1 MQRRTGLSV
10 LMAFPENARV
20 PPSGRQQDRH
30 HAVTLQICGGK
41 PMAERTADIAEFRHP
56 NPRSVGI
63 LILIVII
70 VIVGW
75 GTFTIVPAG
84 HRGVVLWWGSVEKR
98 VMGEGLNFKAPIAER
113 VIKVDVRVQPH
124 PFKEID
130 ASSKEYQMVKMTGM
144 MNFHIDPMYVN
155 DLYQK
160 VGLDFADKVIDPAF
174 NDFVKEVVP
183 TYPIGE
189 ILPKRE
195 EIRKRAMA
203 KLGDNLSR
211 YHIIVDDIYFANIQ
225 FSPEYANAIEA
236 KQVAQQQVETQKQ
249 VLAQR
254 EIEAQQKVATAK
266 GEAES
271 ILVVAE
277 GQAKANDALSR
288 SISPIL
294 VQYKSVEKWNGLLP
308 QVSGGAVPFI
318 DMSRMGA
325 LPGGTRGTPKKGE

>member
-1 MQRRTGLSV
+1 
-10 LMAFPENARV
+10 MADMSMERFEYKV
-20 PPSGRQQDRH
+20 PS
-30 HAVTLQICGGK
+30 TK
-41 PMAERTADIAEFRHP
+41 T
-56 NPRSVGI
+56 VGI
-63 LILIVII
+63 LTLLFIIFIVL
-70 VIVGW
+70 W
-75 GTFTIVPAG
+75 GTFVIVPAG
-84 HRGVVLWWGSVEKR
+84 HRGVVLWWGSVENR
-98 VMGEGLNFKAPIAER
+98 IMGEGLNFKAPIAEN
-113 VIKVDVRVQPH
+113 VIKVDVKVQPH

-130 ASSKEYQMVKMTGM
+130 ASSKEYQNVKMTGM
-144 MNFHIDPMYVN
+144 MNFHIDPSFVN

-183 TYPIGE
+183 TYQIVE

-195 EIRKRAMA
+195 EIRKTAMT

-211 YHIIVDDIYFANIQ
+211 YHIIVDDIYFANIR
-225 FSPEYANAIEA
+225 FSPEYEGAIEA

-271 ILVVAE
+271 IQVVAQ

-294 VQYKSVEKWNGLLP
+294 VQYKGIEKWNGTLP
-308 QVSGGAVPFI
+308 QVSGGTVPFI
-318 DMSRMGA
+318 DLGKIGGLS
-325 LPGGTRGTPKKGE
+325 GGTEGNKR

>member
-1 MQRRTGLSV
+1 M
-10 LMAFPENARV
+10 PER
-20 PPSGRQQDRH
+20 PLQDF
-30 HAVTLQICGGK
+30 
-41 PMAERTADIAEFRHP
+41 EFRGP
-56 NPRSVGI
+56 KPRTIGVLII
-63 LILIVII
+63 LLAIFIVL
-70 VIVGW
+70 W
-75 GTFTIVPAG
+75 GSFAIVPAG

-98 VMGEGLNFKAPIAER
+98 IMGEGLNFKVPVAER
-113 VIKVDVRVQPH
+113 VIKVDVKVQPH

-144 MNFHIDPMYVN
+144 MNFHIDPAYVN

-203 KLGDNLSR
+203 KLGENLAR
-211 YHIIVDDIYFANIQ
+211 YHIIVDDIYFANIR
-225 FSPEYANAIEA
+225 FSPEYERAIEA
-236 KQVAQQQVETQKQ
+236 KQVAQQQVETQRQ

-271 ILVVAE
+271 ILVVAQ

-294 VQYKSVEKWNGLLP
+294 VQYKSIEKWNGILP
-308 QVSGGAVPFI
+308 QVSGGAVPLI
-318 DMSRMGA
+318 DLGKMEG
-325 LPGGTRGTPKKGE
+325 LGGGLAGGKK

>member
-1 MQRRTGLSV
+1 MV
-10 LMAFPENARV
+10 EKVIN
-20 PPSGRQQDRH
+20 
-30 HAVTLQICGGK
+30 
-41 PMAERTADIAEFRHP
+41 IAEFKKP
-56 NPRSVGI
+56 TPRTVGI
-63 LILIVII
+63 IVVLVIILII
-70 VIVGW
+70 GW
-75 GTFTIVPAG
+75 STFVIVPAG

-98 VMGEGLNFKAPIAER
+98 IMGEGLNFIVPIAER
-113 VIKVDVRVQPH
+113 VIKVDVKVQPH
-124 PFKEID
+124 PFREID
-130 ASSKEYQMVKMTGM
+130 ASSKEYQNVKMTGM
-144 MNFHIDPMYVN
+144 MNFHIDPAYVN

-195 EIRKRAMA
+195 EIRKRAMT
-203 KLGDNLSR
+203 KLGENLSR
-211 YHIIVDDIYFANIQ
+211 YHIIVDDIYFANIR
-225 FSPEYANAIEA
+225 FSPEYEGAIEA
-236 KQVAQQQVETQKQ
+236 KQVAQQQVETQRQ

-271 ILVVAE
+271 ILVVAQ

-288 SISPIL
+288 SITPIL
-294 VQYKSVEKWNGLLP
+294 VQYKGIEKWNGILP

-318 DMSRMGA
+318 ELGKMGGSS
-325 LPGGTRGTPKKGE
+325 GGTEGSKR

>member
-1 MQRRTGLSV
+1 MEERSRMSFEYKIPKPRTIGIIILVFILFIV
-10 LMAFPENARV
+10 L
-20 PPSGRQQDRH
+20 
-30 HAVTLQICGGK
+30 
-41 PMAERTADIAEFRHP
+41 
-56 NPRSVGI
+56 
-63 LILIVII
+63 
-70 VIVGW
+70 W
-75 GTFTIVPAG
+75 GTFVIIPAG
-84 HRGVVLWWGSVEKR
+84 HRGVCLWWGSVEKR
-98 VMGEGLNFKAPIAER
+98 IMGEGLNFIVPIAER
-113 VIKVDVRVQPH
+113 VIKVDVKVQPH

-130 ASSKEYQMVKMTGM
+130 ASSKEYQIVKMTGM
-144 MNFHIDPMYVN
+144 MNFHIDPAYVN

-195 EIRKRAMA
+195 EIRQRAMK

-211 YHIIVDDIYFANIQ
+211 YHIIVDDIYFANIR
-225 FSPEYANAIEA
+225 FSAGYEGAVEA

-254 EIEAQQKVATAK
+254 EIEARQKVATAK

-271 ILVVAE
+271 IQVVAQ

-288 SISPIL
+288 SITPIL
-294 VQYKSVEKWNGLLP
+294 VQYKSIEKWNGILP
-308 QVSGGAVPFI
+308 QVSGGAVPFV
-318 DMSRMGA
+318 DLGKMGG
-325 LPGGTRGTPKKGE
+325 LSGETERTKK

>member
-1 MQRRTGLSV
+1 MPERSLE
-10 LMAFPENARV
+10 AFDFKGP
-20 PPSGRQQDRH
+20 
-30 HAVTLQICGGK
+30 K
-41 PMAERTADIAEFRHP
+41 PQT
-56 NPRSVGI
+56 I
-63 LILIVII
+63 LILIVLLILFI
-70 VIVGW
+70 VSW
-75 GTFTIVPAG
+75 GSFALVPAG

-98 VMGEGLNFKAPIAER
+98 IMGEGLNFKVPIAER
-113 VIKVDVRVQPH
+113 VIKVDVKVQPH

-130 ASSKEYQMVKMTGM
+130 ASSKEYQIVKMTGM
-144 MNFHIDPMYVN
+144 MNFHIDPFFVN

-195 EIRKRAMA
+195 EIRQRAMK

-211 YHIIVDDIYFANIQ
+211 YHIIVDDIYFANIR
-225 FSPEYANAIEA
+225 FSTEYEGAIEA

-271 ILVVAE
+271 ILVVAQ

-294 VQYKSVEKWNGLLP
+294 VQYKGIEKWNGILP
-308 QVSGGAVPFI
+308 QVSGGAIPLI
-318 DMSRMGA
+318 DLGKMGGS
-325 LPGGTRGTPKKGE
+325 PGGAEGSKR

>member
-1 MQRRTGLSV
+1 MVERNLDINELRL
-10 LMAFPENARV
+10 P
-20 PPSGRQQDRH
+20 
-30 HAVTLQICGGK
+30 K
-41 PMAERTADIAEFRHP
+41 PRTA
-56 NPRSVGI
+56 GI
-63 LILIVII
+63 LILLII
-70 VIVGW
+70 VLIVLW
-75 GTFTIVPAG
+75 GTFVIIPAG
-84 HRGVVLWWGSVEKR
+84 HRGVALWWGSVEKR
-98 VMGEGLNFKAPIAER
+98 IMAEGLNFKVPIAEH
-113 VIKVDVRVQPH
+113 VIKVDVKVQPH

-130 ASSKEYQMVKMTGM
+130 ASSREYQMVKMTGM
-144 MNFHIDPMYVN
+144 MNFHIDPAYVN

-203 KLGDNLSR
+203 KLGENLSR
-211 YHIIVDDIYFANIQ
+211 YHIIVDDIYFANIR
-225 FSPEYANAIEA
+225 FSPGYEGAVEA

-271 ILVVAE
+271 ILVVAQ

-294 VQYKSVEKWNGLLP
+294 VQYKGIEKWNGILP
-308 QVSGGAVPFI
+308 QVTGGAVPFI
-318 DMSRMGA
+318 DLGKMGGSS
-325 LPGGTRGTPKKGE
+325 GGAEGSKK

>member
-1 MQRRTGLSV
+1 MPDGTVDFSGIIFPKPRTVGL
-10 LMAFPENARV
+10 L
-20 PPSGRQQDRH
+20 
-30 HAVTLQICGGK
+30 
-41 PMAERTADIAEFRHP
+41 
-56 NPRSVGI
+56 I
-63 LILIVII
+63 LALLIVII
-70 VIVGW
+70 GW
-75 GTFTIVPAG
+75 GTFVLIPAG
-84 HRGVVLWWGSVEKR
+84 HRGVVLLWGSVENR
-98 VMGEGLNFKAPIAER
+98 IMGEGLNFKTPMAES
-113 VIKVDVRVQPH
+113 VIKVDVKVQPH

-144 MNFHIDPMYVN
+144 MNFHIDPTYVN

-195 EIRKRAMA
+195 EIRKRAMT

-211 YHIIVDDIYFANIQ
+211 YHIIVDDIYFASIR
-225 FSPEYANAIEA
+225 FSTGYEGAIEA

-271 ILVVAE
+271 ILVVAQ
-277 GQAKANDALSR
+277 GQAKANDVLSR

-294 VQYKSVEKWNGLLP
+294 VQYKGVEKWNGILP

-318 DMSRMGA
+318 DLSKMGSA
-325 LPGGTRGTPKKGE
+325 ATEGSKK

>member
-1 MQRRTGLSV
+1 MEDRTIAIGE
-10 LMAFPENARV
+10 FKRPR
-20 PPSGRQQDRH
+20 P
-30 HAVTLQICGGK
+30 
-41 PMAERTADIAEFRHP
+41 RT
-56 NPRSVGI
+56 VGI
-63 LILIVII
+63 LVLLIIILIVA
-70 VIVGW
+70 W
-75 GTFTIVPAG
+75 GTFVIVPAG
-84 HRGVVLWWGSVEKR
+84 HRGVVLLWGSVER
-98 VMGEGLNFKAPIAER
+98 RIMGEGLNFKAPFAER

-130 ASSKEYQMVKMTGM
+130 ASSKEYQIVKMTGM
-144 MNFHIDPMYVN
+144 MNFHIYPSFVN

-195 EIRKRAMA
+195 EIRQRAMK

-211 YHIIVDDIYFANIQ
+211 YHIIVDDIYFANIR
-225 FSPEYANAIEA
+225 FSPEYEGAIEA

-271 ILVVAE
+271 ILVVAQ

-294 VQYKSVEKWNGLLP
+294 VQYKSIERWNGILP
-308 QVSGGAVPFI
+308 QVSGGAAPFI
-318 DMSRMGA
+318 NLGKMG
-325 LPGGTRGTPKKGE
+325 GSSGETEGPKK

>member
-1 MQRRTGLSV
+1 MPDGTVDFSGIIFPKPRTVGL
-10 LMAFPENARV
+10 L
-20 PPSGRQQDRH
+20 
-30 HAVTLQICGGK
+30 
-41 PMAERTADIAEFRHP
+41 
-56 NPRSVGI
+56 I
-63 LILIVII
+63 LALLIVII
-70 VIVGW
+70 GW
-75 GTFTIVPAG
+75 GTFVLIPAG
-84 HRGVVLWWGSVEKR
+84 HRDVVLLWGSVENR
-98 VMGEGLNFKAPIAER
+98 IMGEGLNFKTPMAES
-113 VIKVDVRVQPH
+113 VIKVDVKVQPH

-130 ASSKEYQMVKMTGM
+130 ASSKEYQMVNMTGM
-144 MNFHIDPMYVN
+144 MNFHIDPTHVN

-195 EIRKRAMA
+195 EIRQRAMT

-211 YHIIVDDIYFANIQ
+211 YHIIVDDIYFASIR
-225 FSPEYANAIEA
+225 FSTGYEGAIEA

-271 ILVVAE
+271 ILVVAQ
-277 GQAKANDALSR
+277 GQAKANEVLSH

-294 VQYKSVEKWNGLLP
+294 VQYKGVEKWNGVLP
-308 QVSGGAVPFI
+308 QVSGGVVPFI
-318 DMSRMGA
+318 DLSKMGSA
-325 LPGGTRGTPKKGE
+325 ATEGSKK

>member
-1 MQRRTGLSV
+1 M
-10 LMAFPENARV
+10 PERSLENLDFKA
-20 PPSGRQQDRH
+20 P
-30 HAVTLQICGGK
+30 K
-41 PMAERTADIAEFRHP
+41 PQT
-56 NPRSVGI
+56 I
-63 LILIVII
+63 LILVILFI
-70 VIVGW
+70 LFIIGW
-75 GTFTIVPAG
+75 GSFAQVPAG
-84 HRGVVLWWGSVEKR
+84 HRGVVLLWGSVEQR
-98 VMGEGLNFKAPIAER
+98 IMGEGLNFKIPIAEAI
-113 VIKVDVRVQPH
+113 IKVDVKVQPH

-130 ASSKEYQMVKMTGM
+130 ASSKEYQNVRMTGM
-144 MNFHIDPMYVN
+144 MNFHIDPGFVN

-195 EIRKRAMA
+195 EIRKTAMK

-211 YHIIVDDIYFANIQ
+211 YHIIVDDIYFANIR
-225 FSPEYANAIEA
+225 FSPEYEKAIEA
-236 KQVAQQQVETQKQ
+236 KQVAQQQVETQRQ

-266 GEAES
+266 GESES
-271 ILVVAE
+271 IQVVAQ

-294 VQYKSVEKWNGLLP
+294 VQYKGIEKWNGTLP
-308 QVSGGAVPFI
+308 QVTGGAVPLI
-318 DMSRMGA
+318 DLSKMG
-325 LPGGTRGTPKKGE
+325 GSSTVMEGSKK

>member
-1 MQRRTGLSV
+1 MEESIDVGEFKWPRPRT
-10 LMAFPENARV
+10 
-20 PPSGRQQDRH
+20 
-30 HAVTLQICGGK
+30 
-41 PMAERTADIAEFRHP
+41 
-56 NPRSVGI
+56 VGM
-63 LILIVII
+63 LILLII
-70 VIVGW
+70 IFIIGW
-75 GTFTIVPAG
+75 GTFAIVPAG

-98 VMGEGLNFKAPIAER
+98 IMGEGLNFKVPIAER
-113 VIKVDVRVQPH
+113 VIKVDVKVQPH

-144 MNFHIDPMYVN
+144 MNFHIDPSYVN

-160 VGLDFADKVIDPAF
+160 VGLDFANKVIDPAF

-195 EIRKRAMA
+195 EIRQRAMK

-211 YHIIVDDIYFANIQ
+211 YHIIVDDIYFANIR
-225 FSPEYANAIEA
+225 FSAEYEGAIEA

-271 ILVVAE
+271 ILVVAQ
-277 GQAKANDALSR
+277 GQAKANEALSR

-294 VQYKSVEKWNGLLP
+294 VQYKSIEKWNGILP
-308 QVSGGAVPFI
+308 QVSGGAVPFV
-318 DMSRMGA
+318 DLSKMSGLLA
-325 LPGGTRGTPKKGE
+325 GTEGSKK

>member
-1 MQRRTGLSV
+1 VPERSFE
-10 LMAFPENARV
+10 AFDFKGP
-20 PPSGRQQDRH
+20 
-30 HAVTLQICGGK
+30 K
-41 PMAERTADIAEFRHP
+41 PQT
-56 NPRSVGI
+56 I
-63 LILIVII
+63 LILIVLLILFI
-70 VIVGW
+70 VSW
-75 GTFTIVPAG
+75 GSFALVPAG

-98 VMGEGLNFKAPIAER
+98 IMGEGLNFKVPIAER
-113 VIKVDVRVQPH
+113 VIKVDVKVQPH

-144 MNFHIDPMYVN
+144 MNFHIDPAYVN

-195 EIRKRAMA
+195 EIRQRAMK
-203 KLGDNLSR
+203 KLGDNLAR
-211 YHIIVDDIYFANIQ
+211 YHIIVDDIYFANIR
-225 FSPEYANAIEA
+225 FSPGYEGAIEA
-236 KQVAQQQVETQKQ
+236 KQVAQQQVETQRQ

-271 ILVVAE
+271 ILVVAQ

-294 VQYKSVEKWNGLLP
+294 VQYKSVEKWNGILP

-318 DMSRMGA
+318 NLGKMG
-325 LPGGTRGTPKKGE
+325 GSSGETEGTKK

>member
-1 MQRRTGLSV
+1 MPDGTVDISGLIFPKPRTVGL
-10 LMAFPENARV
+10 
-20 PPSGRQQDRH
+20 
-30 HAVTLQICGGK
+30 
-41 PMAERTADIAEFRHP
+41 
-56 NPRSVGI
+56 
-63 LILIVII
+63 LIVALLIFII
-70 VIVGW
+70 GW
-75 GTFTIVPAG
+75 GTFVLIPAG
-84 HRGVVLWWGSVEKR
+84 HRGVVLLWGSVENR
-98 VMGEGLNFKAPIAER
+98 IMGEGLNFKTPMAES

-124 PFKEID
+124 PFREID

-144 MNFHIDPMYVN
+144 MNFHIDPTYVN

-195 EIRKRAMA
+195 EIRKRAMT

-211 YHIIVDDIYFANIQ
+211 YHIIVDDIYFASIR
-225 FSPEYANAIEA
+225 FSTGYEGAIEA

-271 ILVVAE
+271 ILVVAQ
-277 GQAKANDALSR
+277 GQAKANDVLSR

-294 VQYKSVEKWNGLLP
+294 VQYKGVEKWNGILP
-308 QVSGGAVPFI
+308 QVSGGVVPFI
-318 DMSRMGA
+318 DLSKMGSA
-325 LPGGTRGTPKKGE
+325 ATEGSKK

>member
-1 MQRRTGLSV
+1 M
-10 LMAFPENARV
+10 PERSLENLDFKT
-20 PPSGRQQDRH
+20 P
-30 HAVTLQICGGK
+30 K
-41 PMAERTADIAEFRHP
+41 PQT
-56 NPRSVGI
+56 I
-63 LILIVII
+63 LILVILFI
-70 VIVGW
+70 LFIIGW
-75 GTFTIVPAG
+75 GSFAQVPAG
-84 HRGVVLWWGSVEKR
+84 HRGVVLLWGSVEQR
-98 VMGEGLNFKAPIAER
+98 IMGEGLNFKIPIAEAI
-113 VIKVDVRVQPH
+113 IKVDVKVQPH

-130 ASSKEYQMVKMTGM
+130 ASSKEYQNVRMTGM
-144 MNFHIDPMYVN
+144 MNFHIDPGFVN

-195 EIRKRAMA
+195 EIRKTAMK

-211 YHIIVDDIYFANIQ
+211 YHIIVDDIYFANIR
-225 FSPEYANAIEA
+225 FSPEYEKAIEA
-236 KQVAQQQVETQKQ
+236 KQVAQQQVETQRQ

-266 GEAES
+266 GESES
-271 ILVVAE
+271 IQVVAQ

-294 VQYKSVEKWNGLLP
+294 VQYKGIEKWNGTLP
-308 QVSGGAVPFI
+308 QVTGGAIPLI
-318 DMSRMGA
+318 DLGKMG
-325 LPGGTRGTPKKGE
+325 GSSNVMEGSKKITP

>member
-1 MQRRTGLSV
+1 MEDRTIAVGE
-10 LMAFPENARV
+10 FKR
-20 PPSGRQQDRH
+20 PS
-30 HAVTLQICGGK
+30 
-41 PMAERTADIAEFRHP
+41 PRTV
-56 NPRSVGI
+56 SI
-63 LILIVII
+63 LILLII
-70 VIVGW
+70 ILVVVW
-75 GTFTIVPAG
+75 GTFVIIPAG
-84 HRGVVLWWGSVEKR
+84 HRGVVLWWGSVENR
-98 VMGEGLNFKAPIAER
+98 IMGEGLNFKVPFAEK
-113 VIKVDVRVQPH
+113 VIKVDVKVQPH

-130 ASSKEYQMVKMTGM
+130 ASSKEYQIVKMTGM
-144 MNFHIDPMYVN
+144 MNFHIDPAYVN

-189 ILPKRE
+189 VLPKRE
-195 EIRKRAMA
+195 EIRKRAMT

-211 YHIIVDDIYFANIQ
+211 YHIIVDDIYFASIR
-225 FSPEYANAIEA
+225 FSPEYEGAIEA

-271 ILVVAE
+271 ILVVAQ

-288 SISPIL
+288 SISSIL
-294 VQYKSVEKWNGLLP
+294 VQYKSVEKWNGILP

-318 DMSRMGA
+318 DLGKMGG
-325 LPGGTRGTPKKGE
+325 LSSGMEGGKK

>member
-1 MQRRTGLSV
+1 V
-10 LMAFPENARV
+10 
-20 PPSGRQQDRH
+20 
-30 HAVTLQICGGK
+30 
-41 PMAERTADIAEFRHP
+41 AEKVINLAEFKKP
-56 NPRSVGI
+56 NPRNLGI
-63 LILIVII
+63 IILIVII
-70 VIVGW
+70 LFVGW
-75 GTFTIVPAG
+75 GTFVIVPAG

-98 VMGEGLNFKAPIAER
+98 IMGEGLNFIVPIAER
-113 VIKVDVRVQPH
+113 VIKVDVKVQPH
-124 PFKEID
+124 PFREID
-130 ASSKEYQMVKMTGM
+130 ASSKEYQNVKMTGM
-144 MNFHIDPMYVN
+144 MNFHIDPAYVN

-195 EIRKRAMA
+195 EIRKRAMT
-203 KLGDNLSR
+203 KLGENLER
-211 YHIIVDDIYFANIQ
+211 YHIIVDDIYFANIR
-225 FSPEYANAIEA
+225 FSPEYEGAIEA

-271 ILVVAE
+271 ILVVAQ

-288 SISPIL
+288 SITPIL
-294 VQYKSVEKWNGLLP
+294 VQYKGIEKWNGILP
-308 QVSGGAVPFI
+308 QVSGGAIPLI
-318 DMSRMGA
+318 DLGKMGS
-325 LPGGTRGTPKKGE
+325 LSGGTEGGKQ

>member
-1 MQRRTGLSV
+1 MPERSLEAFDFKGPKPRT
-10 LMAFPENARV
+10 
-20 PPSGRQQDRH
+20 
-30 HAVTLQICGGK
+30 
-41 PMAERTADIAEFRHP
+41 
-56 NPRSVGI
+56 I
-63 LILIVII
+63 LILVVLLILFIFS
-70 VIVGW
+70 W
-75 GTFTIVPAG
+75 GSFAIVPAG

-98 VMGEGLNFKAPIAER
+98 IMGEGLNFKVPIAER
-113 VIKVDVRVQPH
+113 VIKVDVKVQPH

-144 MNFHIDPMYVN
+144 MNFHIDPAFVN

-195 EIRKRAMA
+195 EIRQRAMK
-203 KLGDNLSR
+203 KLGDNLTR
-211 YHIIVDDIYFANIQ
+211 YHIIVDDIYFANIR
-225 FSPEYANAIEA
+225 FSPEYEGAIEA

-271 ILVVAE
+271 ILVVAQ

-294 VQYKSVEKWNGLLP
+294 VQYKGIEKWNGILP
-308 QVSGGAVPFI
+308 QVSGGVVPFI
-318 DMSRMGA
+318 DLGKMGGA
-325 LPGGTRGTPKKGE
+325 SGGAEGGKR

>member
-1 MQRRTGLSV
+1 
-10 LMAFPENARV
+10 
-20 PPSGRQQDRH
+20 
-30 HAVTLQICGGK
+30 
-41 PMAERTADIAEFRHP
+41 MAENPMGSFEYKQL
-56 NPRSVGI
+56 NPRTIG
-63 LILIVII
+63 IVILLL
-70 VIVGW
+70 VVLVVVW
-75 GTFTIVPAG
+75 GTFVIVPAG
-84 HRGVVLWWGSVEKR
+84 HRGVILWWGSVENR
-98 VMGEGLNFKAPIAER
+98 IMGEGMNFKVPIAEN
-113 VIKVDVRVQPH
+113 VIKVDVKVQPH

-144 MNFHIDPMYVN
+144 MNFHIDPAYVN

-195 EIRKRAMA
+195 EIRKRAMT
-203 KLGDNLSR
+203 KLGDNLER
-211 YHIIVDDIYFANIQ
+211 YHIIVDDIYFASIQ
-225 FSPEYANAIEA
+225 FSPGYEGAIEA

-271 ILVVAE
+271 ILVVAT
-277 GQAKANDALSR
+277 GQAKANEAISR
-288 SISPIL
+288 SITPIL
-294 VQYKSVEKWNGLLP
+294 VQYKSIEKWNGILP
-308 QVSGGAVPFI
+308 QVSGGAVPFV
-318 DMSRMGA
+318 DLRKMGG
-325 LPGGTRGTPKKGE
+325 LPGGTEETKK

>member
-1 MQRRTGLSV
+1 MVDRTIDVRDFKL
-10 LMAFPENARV
+10 
-20 PPSGRQQDRH
+20 PS
-30 HAVTLQICGGK
+30 L
-41 PMAERTADIAEFRHP
+41 RTA
-56 NPRSVGI
+56 GI
-63 LILIVII
+63 LLLLLLILIVF
-70 VIVGW
+70 W
-75 GTFTIVPAG
+75 GTFVIVPAG

-98 VMGEGLNFKAPIAER
+98 IMAEGLNFIVPIAEH
-113 VIKVDVRVQPH
+113 VIKVDVKVQPH

-130 ASSKEYQMVKMTGM
+130 ASSREYQMVKMTGM
-144 MNFHIDPMYVN
+144 MNFHIDPAYVN

-195 EIRKRAMA
+195 EIRQRAMK

-211 YHIIVDDIYFANIQ
+211 YHIIVDDIYFANIR
-225 FSPEYANAIEA
+225 FSPEYEKAIEA
-236 KQVAQQQVETQKQ
+236 KQVAQQQVETQRQ

-271 ILVVAE
+271 IQVVAQ

-294 VQYKSVEKWNGLLP
+294 VQYKSVEKWNGILP

-318 DMSRMGA
+318 DLGKMGGF
-325 LPGGTRGTPKKGE
+325 LGGAEGGKKQVKSSE

>member
-1 MQRRTGLSV
+1 M
-10 LMAFPENARV
+10 E
-20 PPSGRQQDRH
+20 
-30 HAVTLQICGGK
+30 
-41 PMAERTADIAEFRHP
+41 ERTIDVGEFKLP
-56 NPRSVGI
+56 KPRTVGM
-63 LILIVII
+63 LILFIFIL
-70 VIVGW
+70 IVGW
-75 GTFTIVPAG
+75 GTFVIVPAG
-84 HRGVVLWWGSVEKR
+84 HRGVALWWGSVEKR
-98 VMGEGLNFKAPIAER
+98 IMGEGLNFKVPIAER
-113 VIKVDVRVQPH
+113 VIKVDVKVQPH

-144 MNFHIDPMYVN
+144 MNFHIDPSYVN

-195 EIRKRAMA
+195 EIRQRAMK
-203 KLGDNLSR
+203 KLGDNLTR
-211 YHIIVDDIYFANIQ
+211 YHIIVDDIYFANIR
-225 FSPEYANAIEA
+225 FSPEYEKAIEA

-266 GEAES
+266 GDAEA
-271 ILVVAE
+271 IFVVAQ
-277 GQAKANDALSR
+277 GQAKANKALPR
-288 SISPIL
+288 SIGSIL
-294 VQYKSVEKWNGLLP
+294 VQSKGIKRGKGILP

-318 DMSRMGA
+318 DLGKMGGS
-325 LPGGTRGTPKKGE
+325 PGGAEGRKR

>member
-1 MQRRTGLSV
+1 MMPFEYKIPKPRT
-10 LMAFPENARV
+10 
-20 PPSGRQQDRH
+20 
-30 HAVTLQICGGK
+30 I
-41 PMAERTADIAEFRHP
+41 
-56 NPRSVGI
+56 GI
-63 LILIVII
+63 LILLFIILIVL
-70 VIVGW
+70 W
-75 GTFTIVPAG
+75 GTFVIIPAG
-84 HRGVVLWWGSVEKR
+84 HRGVCLWWGSVEKR
-98 VMGEGLNFKAPIAER
+98 IMGEGLNFIVPIAER
-113 VIKVDVRVQPH
+113 VIKVDVKVQPH

-144 MNFHIDPMYVN
+144 MNFHIDPSYVN

-195 EIRKRAMA
+195 EIRQRAMK
-203 KLGDNLSR
+203 KLGDNLER
-211 YHIIVDDIYFANIQ
+211 YHIIVDDIYFANIR
-225 FSPEYANAIEA
+225 FSAGYEGAVEA

-271 ILVVAE
+271 ILVVAQ

-294 VQYKSVEKWNGLLP
+294 VQYKSVEKWNGILP
-308 QVSGGAVPFI
+308 QVSGGAVPFV
-318 DMSRMGA
+318 DLSKMGG
-325 LPGGTRGTPKKGE
+325 LPGGTGETKK

>member
-1 MQRRTGLSV
+1 MNKKVYVANLPPQVGE
-10 LMAFPENARV
+10 PELKALFSNAGNV
-20 PPSGRQQDRH
+20 MPVNIVEGRQTDQPRGIAFVEMSTQWEARR
-30 HAVTLQICGGK
+30 AVS
-41 PMAERTADIAEFRHP
+41 M
-56 NPRSVGI
+56 
-63 LILIVII
+63 
-70 VIVGW
+70 
-75 GTFTIVPAG
+75 
-84 HRGVVLWWGSVEKR
+84 
-98 VMGEGLNFKAPIAER
+98 LNR
-113 VIKVDVRVQPH
+113 
-124 PFKEID
+124 
-130 ASSKEYQMVKMTGM
+130 
-144 MNFHIDPMYVN
+144 IDPAYVN

-195 EIRKRAMA
+195 EIRQRAMT

-211 YHIIVDDIYFANIQ
+211 YHIIVDDIYFANIR
-225 FSPEYANAIEA
+225 FSPEYEGAIEA

-266 GEAES
+266 GEVES
-271 ILVVAE
+271 ILVVAQ

-294 VQYKSVEKWNGLLP
+294 VQYKSIEKWNGILP
-308 QVSGGAVPFI
+308 QFSGGAVPFI
-318 DMSRMGA
+318 DLGKMGGSS
-325 LPGGTRGTPKKGE
+325 GGTDGGKK